1 MPKADAAQVP
11 IVAMTANAF
20 AKDVQPAKTAGMNE
34 HAAKP
39 LDVKRLCEILH
50 RKTEYD
56 SRCLFMP
63 PFGAWERVKGKRVQ
77 IPHDL
82 VTVIREP
89 AARVHLHRSLSIAW
103 EGGGRR

>member
-1 MPKADAAQVP
+1 MRYAILRRKLNKKQQVP
-11 IVAMTANAF
+11 FIVCRA
-20 AKDVQPAKTAGMNE
+20 V
-34 HAAKP
+34 KP
-39 LDVKRLCEILH
+39 
-50 RKTEYD
+50 
-56 SRCLFMP
+56 S
-63 PFGAWERVKGKRVQ
+63 GALERVKGKRVQ

>member
-1 MPKADAAQVP
+1 MQCATMNQKLNIKQQVP
-11 IVAMTANAF
+11 FIVCRTAE
-20 AKDVQPAKTAGMNE
+20 P
-34 HAAKP
+34 
-39 LDVKRLCEILH
+39 
-50 RKTEYD
+50 
-56 SRCLFMP
+56 S
-63 PFGAWERVKGKRVQ
+63 GALERVKGKRVQ

>member
-1 MPKADAAQVP
+1 
-11 IVAMTANAF
+11 
-20 AKDVQPAKTAGMNE
+20 
-34 HAAKP
+34 
-39 LDVKRLCEILH
+39 
-50 RKTEYD
+50 
-56 SRCLFMP
+56 MP

-89 AARVHLHRSLSIAW
+89 AARVHLHQSLSIAW

>member
-1 MPKADAAQVP
+1 MHSSVEYVILNSELNRKQQVR
-11 IVAMTANAF
+11 TA
-20 AKDVQPAKTAGMNE
+20 PRLWPGAGT
-34 HAAKP
+34 
-39 LDVKRLCEILH
+39 L
-50 RKTEYD
+50 
-56 SRCLFMP
+56 
-63 PFGAWERVKGKRVQ
+63 KGKRVQ